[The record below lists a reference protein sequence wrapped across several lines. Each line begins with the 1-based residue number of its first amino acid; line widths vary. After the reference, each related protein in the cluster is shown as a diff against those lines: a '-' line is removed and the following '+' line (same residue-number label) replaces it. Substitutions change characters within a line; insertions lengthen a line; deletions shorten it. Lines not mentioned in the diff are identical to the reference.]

1 MSSWPG
7 SNPVSLT
14 FLPVG
19 LRDWFLLKRKS
30 GPPGQESLNWGERA
44 VLCNCAKKAPHPC
57 LSVLL
62 LSPEWEWGE
71 AFLLDSGDHLP
82 TPLTRVSCGSLYV
95 GSSDWMIASAV
106 DESWS
111 LLTPGGC
118 SHRRCNFPLQFVAHE
133 AAWETGPKCILGHAI
148 PLPETAEWLPVC
160 GINTLI
166 RYQSLPGSGLCWPLS
181 VPCLLTAFAQ
191 DSHAGLLRIPTAH
204 CISCLL

>member
-1 MSSWPG
+1 MPFSSAI
-7 SNPVSLT
+7 
-14 FLPVG
+14 
-19 LRDWFLLKRKS
+19 
-30 GPPGQESLNWGERA
+30 E
-44 VLCNCAKKAPHPC
+44 
-57 LSVLL
+57 
-62 LSPEWEWGE
+62 SPEWEWGE

-95 GSSDWMIASAV
+95 GSSNWMIASAV

-148 PLPETAEWLPVC
+148 PLPETAEGLPVC

-191 DSHAGLLRIPTAH
+191 DSHAGLLRIPH
-204 CISCLL
+204 SSLYFVSPIGFSHPLCLPFFFTLRLAYPLFIL